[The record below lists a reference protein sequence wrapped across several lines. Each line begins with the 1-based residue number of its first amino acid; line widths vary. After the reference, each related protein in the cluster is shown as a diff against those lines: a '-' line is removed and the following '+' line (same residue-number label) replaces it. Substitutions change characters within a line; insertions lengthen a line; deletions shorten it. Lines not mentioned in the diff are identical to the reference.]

1 MAKKSKKSKKYHYIF
16 IAIVLIVVLTVTFI
30 DYKFRFGIVDW
41 EQIFPTEKEGGKAT
55 IKNVRVDEIGN
66 LTVKFIDIGQG
77 DAILITFPD
86 GANMLI
92 DAGDRQND
100 VKRALDKNLTVD
112 GKKLYLDY
120 VVLTHSDADH
130 VGSMP
135 YVYENYQVG
144 YTFRPYTKSTAD
156 KYTFSNS
163 FNLGFSNQS
172 SAIYNEF
179 LNSVKNEKCDWE
191 YFTDNSDFTYVYET
205 SEKNYELKIDFLM
218 PYIQSVDDYQMFG
231 NDLNEISSIIM
242 IEYAGVKMLFTGD
255 IEDDAEEALVEYYYS
270 NPSLAYLVDC
280 DVLKV
285 AHHGSDSSSS
295 LEFLNLIS
303 PEYSVISC
311 GVCHDYMHPRKQA
324 LDNLIAIGSTI
335 YRTDLQGT
343 ITLVITPSGE
353 MSFTTQTHEFDD
365 LLLLDAESIK
375 DRKNEIEDFKENL

>member
-1 MAKKSKKSKKYHYIF
+1 MAKKSKKSKKYYYIF
-16 IAIVLIVVLTVTFI
+16 IAIVLIVVLTVTFL

-100 VKRALDKNLTVD
+100 VKRVLDKNLTVD

-144 YTFRPYTKSTAD
+144 YTFRPYTKSTAE

-205 SEKNYELKIDFLM
+205 PTKNCELKIDFLM

-231 NDLNEISSIIM
+231 NDVNEISSIIM

-255 IEDDAEEALVEYYYS
+255 IDSARERALKNLEQH
-270 NPSLAYLVDC
+270 

-285 AHHGSDSSSS
+285 AHHGSKHSSS
-295 LEFLNLIS
+295 LKFLEQVQPKIA
-303 PEYSVISC
+303 VISV
-311 GVCHDYMHPRKQA
+311 GAGNSYGHPHPETLQR
-324 LDNLIAIGSTI
+324 LESVGSNVLSTDELGAIKLT
-335 YRTDLQGT
+335 
-343 ITLVITPSGE
+343 
-353 MSFTTQTHEFDD
+353 FDD
-365 LLLLDAESIK
+365 DGIK
-375 DRKNEIEDFKENL
+375 WYSYVYHKNDF